1 MDRLHAMTVFVAVA
15 DAGSF
20 SKAAEHL
27 RLSPPAV
34 TRAVSALEERLGVR
48 LLTRTTRSLSL
59 TEAGARYL
67 ATTRQLLED
76 IEDGERAAAGEHGV
90 PTGRLAVTAS
100 VMFSR
105 LHLMPVIGEFL
116 AAQPKV
122 AMSLLSVDRV
132 TNLVDEGIDVAVRIG
147 DLEDSTLRARRVGY
161 VRRLLVASPD
171 YLEQHGAPDHPKALK
186 DHQTIAFT
194 SLLAFSEW
202 RMFEDGRALSVR
214 QEPRLQLNDPGAAI
228 NAAEAG
234 LGITQV
240 LSYMVRD
247 ALATGRLV
255 TVLEAFAPPESPVHL
270 VYPEGRALPAKTRA
284 FLDFAAPRL
293 EVRLA
298 G

>member
-1 MDRLHAMTVFVAVA
+1 MGVFVAVA

-67 ATTRQLLED
+67 VTTRQLLER
-76 IEDGERAAAGEHGV
+76 IEEAERAAAGEHGV
-90 PTGRLAVTAS
+90 PTGHLAVTAS

-105 LHLMPVIGEFL
+105 IHMMPVIGEFL
-116 AAQPKV
+116 DQQPKISI
-122 AMSLLSVDRV
+122 SLLSVDRI
-132 TNLVDEGIDVAVRIG
+132 TNLVDEGLEVAVRIG
-147 DLEDSTLRARRVGY
+147 DLDDSTLRARRVAH
-161 VRRLLVASPD
+161 VRRILVASPD
-171 YLEQHGAPDHPKALK
+171 YLARRGEPAHAKDLK
-186 DHQTIAFT
+186 DHQGIAFT

-202 RMFEDGRALSVR
+202 RLFEDGRALTIR
-214 QEPRLQLNDPGAAI
+214 QEPRLQVNDPGAAI
-228 NAAEAG
+228 TAAEAG

-240 LSYMVRD
+240 LNYMVKD
-247 ALATGRLV
+247 ALAAGRLV
-255 TVLEAFAPPESPVHL
+255 TVLDEFAPPESPVHL

-293 EVRLA
+293 EARLA

>member
-1 MDRLHAMTVFVAVA
+1 MTVFVAVA

-20 SKAAEHL
+20 SKAAAHL

-67 ATTRQLLED
+67 ATTRQLLAD
-76 IEDGERAAAGEHGV
+76 IEDAERAAAGEHGV

-105 LHLMPVIGEFL
+105 LHLMPVIGDFL
-116 AAQPKV
+116 EQQPKV
-122 AMSLLSVDRV
+122 AVSLLSVDRIV
-132 TNLVDEGIDVAVRIG
+132 NMVDEGLDVAVRIG
-147 DLEDSTLRARRVGY
+147 DLEDSSMRARRVGH
-161 VRRLLVASPD
+161 VRRVLVASPG
-171 YLEQHGAPDHPKALK
+171 YVAEHGEPDHPTALK
-186 DHQTIAFT
+186 EHHGIAFT

-202 RMFEDGRALSVR
+202 RLFEDGEPLTVR
-214 QEPRLQLNDPGAAI
+214 LNPRLQVNDPGAAI
-228 NAAEAG
+228 SAAEAG

-240 LSYMVRD
+240 LNYMVRD
-247 ALATGRLV
+247 GLEAGRLV
-255 TVLEAFAPPESPVHL
+255 PVLAAFEPPDSPVQL

-284 FLDFAAPRL
+284 FLDFAAPQLEARL
-293 EVRLA
+293 S